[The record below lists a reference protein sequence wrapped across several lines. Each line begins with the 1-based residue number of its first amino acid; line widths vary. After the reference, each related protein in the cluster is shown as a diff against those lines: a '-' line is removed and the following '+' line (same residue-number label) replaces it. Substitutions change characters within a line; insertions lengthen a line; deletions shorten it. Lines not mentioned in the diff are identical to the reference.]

1 MSIGARKPV
10 LPVIAVCCVLVGWL
24 VWSAVPALAVA
35 PETPEVSVEALD
47 PPTMAVVHGV
57 LNPGVE
63 GAPGTYELGTY
74 EFLYK
79 QGKAGCEGE
88 GKAPVS
94 PGISLGAGKEAV
106 TETLQG
112 LSPDTEYSL
121 CLLARDGI
129 KGEHSVSTPVTFRT
143 VPVVE
148 APVTSEPAS
157 AVTATSASFEGELSP
172 GGTAGMLTYQFDYNT
187 NGTCRVPKISQGE
200 EEEGKQQ
207 PPQPSTPATEAVEAK
222 QAHVSGTALELEPN
236 DTYTFCL
243 VATNVLGEQAQG
255 NEVSVLTGHQV
266 PAITGVS
273 VANTTSTSATI
284 SAEIYPRGEAATYH
298 VQYGLNNAYG
308 SSTPEASI
316 SVQHGPASIQAQLTG
331 LAPNSE
337 YHYRIIATN
346 STGSEQ
352 SPDATF
358 TTSETAIAGSQ
369 GLPDDRAFEMVTPPN
384 NDDANVYVPFAL
396 GVAEPVSEGVQ
407 TSKLFQVARDGSAV
421 IYEGDATSG
430 GGNGIAG
437 SGIGNQFL
445 ATRLAGGGWANKSI
459 QPPGTFNTLYL
470 GFASNLSA
478 GVLTAGTGAE
488 PEDLPLSEEALGGG
502 YEVLY
507 KRSVGEN
514 AYQPLYTNAVQ
525 PERPKG
531 VGVVGNYFGTNT
543 TTDSAEAPIF
553 AGGSADF
560 SDLLFEVNDALLGGN
575 GAIENELRQDV
586 GTEIAKEENKNY
598 LYDSVDGRLTLVDVS
613 PEGKVVPDATFGAP
627 AYSRLDEHQPDF
639 SGVISAD
646 GSRVYWSSLET
657 TDEKERAGVQDRP
670 TGLYLRE
677 NPTEPQSPVVNGR
690 CSVASDACTIQVSAG
705 EARYW
710 ASAAD
715 GRYAFYSETGGLYRF
730 DAEPEAGHGSRETVA
745 EPSANVMGVLGVSED
760 GKDVYFVATG
770 ALSGASSGGSE
781 PVEGEPNLYLSHDG
795 GTPVFIATLSYADGS
810 GIEPYAKLHDSNEGD
825 WQPGLGYRT
834 AHVTGN
840 GGSVVFMS
848 DQSLSVV
855 GYPHGYPTGGGERVY
870 VYEAGS
876 NSLYCASCGSTD
888 GGADAYLPIGWGI
901 DSLPQWI
908 SEDGNRVFF
917 DSLTPLVA
925 QDTNGK
931 QDVYEWERE
940 GAGTCTVGSGVN
952 GGCVFLLSGGTSQAD
967 SWLIGASA
975 NGNDVFLATRAQLVP
990 EDQNDA
996 FDLYDVRV
1004 DGVKPVSPPE
1014 CTGTGCQG
1022 LPAPPPTFATPS
1034 SVTFNGVGNFPP
1046 VAPITVKARA
1056 KSLSRSQKL
1065 TKALKVCRKE
1075 AKRKRTSCEA
1085 QARKRYGPLKKARKA
1100 SKTAVKGRK

>member
-1 MSIGARKPV
+1 MSIAARKPV
-10 LPVIAVCCVLVGWL
+10 LPVIAVCCVLVGWFA
-24 VWSAVPALAVA
+24 WSAVPALAVA

-47 PPTMAVVHGV
+47 PPTTALVQGV

-63 GAPGTYELGTY
+63 GAPGTFELGTY

-79 QGKAGCEGE
+79 QGKAECEGE
-88 GKAPVS
+88 GKAPAS
-94 PGISLGAGKEAV
+94 PGLSLGAGKEAV
-106 TETLQG
+106 SETLSG
-112 LSPDTEYSL
+112 LSPDTEYSV
-121 CLLARDGI
+121 CLLVRNGI
-129 KGEHSVSTPVTFRT
+129 KGEQAVSTPVTFT
-143 VPVVE
+143 TSSSLE
-148 APVTSEPAS
+148 APVLREPAS
-157 AVTATSASFEGELSP
+157 AVTATTVTFEGELNP
-172 GGTAGMLTYQFDYNT
+172 GGATGRLSYQLDYNT
-187 NGTCRVPKISQGE
+187 NGTCSGGE
-200 EEEGKQQ
+200 
-207 PPQPSTPATEAVEAK
+207 STAPVEVTEAK
-222 QAHVSGTALELEPN
+222 QFQVPPVEATELEPN
-236 DTYTFCL
+236 DNYTFCL
-243 VATNVLGEQAQG
+243 VVTNVFGEQAQG

-266 PAITGVS
+266 PTIAGVS
-273 VANTTSTSATI
+273 VANTTSTSATV
-284 SAEIYPRGEAATYH
+284 SAEIYPHGEVATYR
-298 VQYGLNNAYG
+298 VEYGLSNAYG

-316 SVQHGPASIQAQLTG
+316 SAQHGPASIQAQLTG

-352 SPDATF
+352 SLDATF
-358 TTSETAIAGSQ
+358 MTSEMTVAGSQ
-369 GLPDDRAFEMVTPPN
+369 GLPDDRAFEMVTPSN
-384 NDDANVYVPFAL
+384 NEDSNVYVPFSL
-396 GVAEPVSEGVQ
+396 GVAEPDSQGIQ
-407 TSKLFQVARDGSAV
+407 TSKLFQVASDGSAV
-421 IYEGDATSG
+421 AYEGDATSG
-430 GGNGIAG
+430 GGNGIG
-437 SGIGNQFL
+437 GNDIGNQFL
-445 ATRLAGGGWANKSI
+445 ATHLAGGGWANKSI
-459 QPPGTFNTLYL
+459 QPPGTFNTRYL
-470 GFASNLSA
+470 GFASDLSA

-488 PEDLPLSEEALGGG
+488 PEDPPLSKEALGGG

-507 KRSVGEN
+507 KRSASEDT
-514 AYQPLYTNAVQ
+514 YQPLYTNAVQ
-525 PERPKG
+525 PERPES
-531 VGVVGNYFGTNT
+531 VGVVGNHFGTNT

-553 AGGSADF
+553 AGGSMDF

-575 GAIENELRQDV
+575 GAIESELRQDV
-586 GTEIAKEENKNY
+586 GAEIAKEENKNY

-613 PEGKVVPDATFGAP
+613 PEGKVVPDATFGGP
-627 AYSRLDEHQPDF
+627 AYPRLDEHQPDF
-639 SGVISAD
+639 SGTISAD
-646 GSRVYWSSLET
+646 GGRVYWSSLKT
-657 TDEKERAGVQDRP
+657 TNEQNVEEVQAPP

-715 GRYAFYSETGGLYRF
+715 GRYALYSETGGLYRF

-770 ALSGASSGGSE
+770 ALSGASSGGAE

-810 GIEPYAKLHDSNEGD
+810 GIEPYAELHHSNEGD

-834 AHVTGN
+834 ARVTGN

-876 NSLYCASCGSTD
+876 NSLYCASCGSTR

-967 SWLIGASA
+967 SWLIGASTS
-975 NGNDVFLATRAQLVP
+975 GNDVFIATRAQLVP

-1004 DGVKPVSPPE
+1004 DGLKPVSPPE

-1046 VAPITVKARA
+1046 VAPVTVKARA

-1100 SKTAVKGRK
+1100 SKTVVKGRK